1 MSRLII
7 GIDPGT
13 NTGFAVSENG
23 KLTRVESMR
32 IDEALSVVL
41 LDMKIEGDTYQNYIK
56 VYLEDAR
63 KSGREHRGQDAAQG
77 AGSVKRDCNIWED
90 FLKAHKIDYVL
101 VSPQSQR
108 KLNKMSAGK
117 FKAMTGWQG
126 RTNEH
131 GRDAAMLVWGR

>member
-1 MSRLII
+1 MSRILI
-7 GIDPGT
+7 GIDAGT
-13 NTGFAVSENG
+13 HTGFSYTENG
-23 KLTRVESMR
+23 KLQVVKSLR
-32 IDEALSVVL
+32 IDEALNEVMRLTAMGNLCQFYV
-41 LDMKIEGDTYQNYIK
+41 K

-77 AGSVKRDCNIWED
+77 AGSIKRDCNIWED